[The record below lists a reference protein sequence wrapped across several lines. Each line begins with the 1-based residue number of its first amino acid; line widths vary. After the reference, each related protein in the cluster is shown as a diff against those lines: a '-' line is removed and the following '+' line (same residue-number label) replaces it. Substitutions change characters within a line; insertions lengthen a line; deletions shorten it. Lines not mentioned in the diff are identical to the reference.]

1 MANESLSS
9 SGDQSSPKST
19 RSVSSM
25 SVSEFFQRYALIIA
39 WILLVAVFSILQPG
53 SFLTLANFSSMFGSQ
68 AVLVILTLA
77 LLIPLRAGDYD
88 LSVAATLTLSSMT
101 IAVLNAQYHVPIG
114 WAILVALALGAIV
127 GLVNSFF
134 SVMIGIDPFIVTLGT
149 GTFVQGIVT
158 WVSASQTISGVS
170 QGLVNVVVLD
180 RFAGIPLEFYYGIV
194 LCLVIWYVFEYTSWG
209 RRLLF
214 VGQGRNVA
222 RLSGIRVGRTRVM
235 SLVVSGVLAALAG
248 VLYAGTSG
256 GADPTSGLSFLL
268 PAFAAAFLGSTS
280 ISPGRFNP
288 WGAVIAVYFLVTG
301 ITGLT
306 MLGVQTFVQDL
317 FYGGAL
323 VLAVAVSH
331 LVRRQVKK

>member
-114 WAILVALALGAIV
+114 WAILVAFALGAIV